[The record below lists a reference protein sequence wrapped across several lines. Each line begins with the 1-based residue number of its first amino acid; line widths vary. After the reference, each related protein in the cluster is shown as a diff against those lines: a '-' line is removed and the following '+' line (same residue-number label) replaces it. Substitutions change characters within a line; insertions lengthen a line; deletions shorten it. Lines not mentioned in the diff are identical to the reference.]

1 MVRHGEVSII
11 LKAFCASVLCFELFL
26 NVLAAGCGSQERTVL
41 PTGSEI
47 RSTGGLAGV
56 VTRGPTCPV
65 QTKTTPCPPE
75 PASGTRVLVLTPTGE
90 QIGAP
95 VTDNEGKYRVALPP
109 GTYRIELG
117 RLAGIEFTKDV
128 PTTVIILEGRE
139 TRLDI
144 SIDTGIR

>member
-1 MVRHGEVSII
+1 
-11 LKAFCASVLCFELFL
+11 
-26 NVLAAGCGSQERTVL
+26 
-41 PTGSEI
+41 
-47 RSTGGLAGV
+47 
-56 VTRGPTCPV
+56 
-65 QTKTTPCPPE
+65 
-75 PASGTRVLVLTPTGE
+75 VLVLTPTGE